1 VNTFT
6 RIHIIFFVSLFFL
19 MSFTTAS
26 GDRPSIAEP
35 EVSQIFRNI
44 AEITDRASI
53 EWILNDFLIA
63 EDPDQVERIEI
74 IDVSNIGF
82 GRDDIVVVYPSLN
95 VYIVE
100 QPSRELSEIMR
111 SWGIQEQRRDASNE
125 LSSDYF
131 YPDFADTLSDEEMSD
146 RQVEL
151 VQSSIISDLLESV
164 NRNYRD
170 NEPIS
175 LRFERDQEGFT
186 FQIWNYDR
194 DSFAFH
200 PRPPAAPD
208 SIGVYDFMYM
218 VAADTVII
226 ADTMMYDLMYINKS
240 VQEIIEIPPEP
251 ADRQQIRTTSL
262 P

>member
-1 VNTFT
+1 VAAFT
-6 RIHIIFFVSLFFL
+6 RIHTLFFLSLFFL
-19 MSFTTAS
+19 MSFTATS
-26 GDRPSIAEP
+26 SDRPSLAEP
-35 EVSQIFRNI
+35 QVSQIFRNI

-53 EWILNDFLIA
+53 EWILDDFLIA
-63 EDPDQVERIEI
+63 EDPDLVERLEI

-100 QPSRELSEIMR
+100 QPSRELTEIMR

-125 LSSDYF
+125 LSPDYF
-131 YPDFADTLSDEEMSD
+131 YPDQADTLSEEELRD
-146 RQVEL
+146 RQLEL
-151 VQSSIISDLLESV
+151 VQGSIIADLLESV
-164 NRNYRD
+164 NRNYTD
-170 NEPIS
+170 MPIS

-194 DSFAFH
+194 NAFAFH
-200 PRPPAAPD
+200 PRPAAPD
-208 SIGVYDFMYM
+208 TVGVYDFMYM

-226 ADTMMYDLMYINKS
+226 ADTVMYDLMFINKS
-240 VQEIIEIPPEP
+240 VQEIIEVPLQP
-251 ADRQQIRTTSL
+251 ADRQVIRTTNL

>member
-1 VNTFT
+1 MNTFP

-19 MSFTTAS
+19 MSFTTEG
-26 GDRPSIAEP
+26 GDRPTVTEP

-53 EWILNDFLIA
+53 EWILDDFLIA
-63 EDPDQVERIEI
+63 EDPDLVERIEI

-125 LSSDYF
+125 LSPDYF
-131 YPDFADTLSDEEMSD
+131 YPDFADTLNQEEMSA

-170 NEPIS
+170 KPIS

-194 DSFAFH
+194 DSFAFQ

-218 VAADTVII
+218 VAADTIII
-226 ADTMMYDLMYINKS
+226 ADTVMYDLMYINKS